1 MISLKSGCSSSD
13 RSLRKKAWNGRNQL
27 DIDSTP
33 PCIRAF
39 SEQAETSENNWER
52 ANFNSL
58 RISDFCL
65 RVGRINNL

>member
-1 MISLKSGCSSSD
+1 MGSRKSSRSSFG

-33 PCIRAF
+33 PCIPSF
-39 SEQAETSENNWER
+39 SEQAETSKNNWEQ

-65 RVGRINNL
+65 CVGRINNL

>member
-1 MISLKSGCSSSD
+1 MISLKSGCSSFG

-27 DIDSTP
+27 DIDSTS